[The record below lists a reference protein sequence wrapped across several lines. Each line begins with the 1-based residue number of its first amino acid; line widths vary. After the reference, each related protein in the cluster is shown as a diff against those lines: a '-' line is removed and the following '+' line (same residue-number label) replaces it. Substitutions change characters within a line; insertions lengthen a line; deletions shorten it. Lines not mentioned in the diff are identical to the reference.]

1 MNLFDYTYLCI
12 YSIVPRNAIL
22 GRDQVSS
29 TLHSIFLS
37 MLCLSFFCLFAFA
50 ANFFHGMGENV
61 IAVVV
66 ASVCLIN
73 FVYSRKYFLRFPKQR
88 EILKKYNTSNV
99 ALLKFIGVFQLI
111 FVYGLFIG
119 TIVFITVNSK

>member
-1 MNLFDYTYLCI
+1 MNLLDYTYLCI

-22 GRDQVSS
+22 GRNQVSS
-29 TLHSIFLS
+29 TLHSTFLS
-37 MLCLSFFCLFAFA
+37 MLCLSFLCLLAFSGG
-50 ANFFHGMGENV
+50 FFPDVGNNV

-66 ASVCLIN
+66 VSVCSLN

-88 EILKKYNTSNV
+88 EILEKHNASNKT
-99 ALLKFIGVFQLI
+99 LLKVIGILQLM

-119 TIVFITVNSK
+119 TVVFITVSRK